1 MSFQQTAWAAICSTL
16 LMAATTY
23 AEPTSSPADSS
34 PLASSPL
41 ASSSQAPTVKKMKLQ
56 KKQLGDMQPVHALG
70 DIYLAGQPTPEDLSL
85 LKREGI
91 KTVITLRKPEE
102 VPWDEAAA
110 VTQQGMK
117 YVEAPFQAV
126 EELKPEIFD
135 KVLKVLRDKK
145 RGPTML
151 HCGSANRVGAIWYA
165 YRVLDGK
172 LTPEAALEEAKIV
185 GLRTQGYLDQA
196 QVYVEKIQN
205 QPPATVIQ
213 EPQVDR

>member
-117 YVEAPFQAV
+117 FVQIPFQQP
-126 EELKPEIFD
+126 EELKPKVFD
-135 KVLKVLRDKK
+135 DVLKVLRDKK

-196 QVYVEKIQN
+196 QVYVEKIQK